1 MGDIGLK
8 DIIGLAMK
16 GYKPGDI
23 KELIEIAKDASAASE
38 SEPKTESA
46 EDNPEPENPE
56 PKKEDPEPKKDE
68 LSEAEQLKAEIISL
82 QEKIKEMQSDNINK
96 EVEGKKPLTDEE
108 KFEELVKNYF

>member
-1 MGDIGLK
+1 MSDIGLK

-38 SEPKTESA
+38 PEPDTGSA
-46 EDNPEPENPE
+46 EDEPEPENPE
-56 PKKEDPEPKKDE
+56 PKKEGPETEKNG

-82 QEKIKEMQSDNINK
+82 QEKIKAMQSDNINK

>member
-1 MGDIGLK
+1 MSDIGLK
-8 DIIGLAMK
+8 DIISLALQ

-38 SEPKTESA
+38 
-46 EDNPEPENPE
+46 PEPETELAKDEPEPDKPE
-56 PKKEDPEPKKDE
+56 PKKEDPEPKKDG
-68 LSEAEQLKAEIISL
+68 LSEVDQLKAEIISL

>member
-1 MGDIGLK
+1 MSDIGLK

-23 KELIEIAKDASAASE
+23 KELIEIAKAASAASE
-38 SEPKTESA
+38 
-46 EDNPEPENPE
+46 PEPDTGSAGDEPEPDKPE
-56 PKKEDPEPKKDE
+56 PKKEDTEPKKDE